1 MDGINH
7 QKLEVCSIGI
17 IVNGMNFVPVTTRMG
32 TPLMP
37 TIKRHCKHFQ
47 FLFTERLVQGSKP
60 FSESGSEVGLAVYT
74 V

>member
-1 MDGINH
+1 MDGVNH
-7 QKLEVCSIGI
+7 QTLEVCSIGI

-47 FLFTERLVQGSKP
+47 FLFTERLVQGSNP